1 MAIRGFRHKGLAE
14 LFVNGATRRITR
26 AHHKRIIEML
36 DILNAATATKDLTGV
51 RDFHP
56 LKGGRRGAYSMHVN
70 GPWCL
75 TFKLKDGDVLDIDY
89 ENYHS

>member
-36 DILNAATATKDLTGV
+36 DILNAATAT
-51 RDFHP
+51 
-56 LKGGRRGAYSMHVN
+56 RRAGS
-70 GPWCL
+70 W
-75 TFKLKDGDVLDIDY
+75 
-89 ENYHS
+89 